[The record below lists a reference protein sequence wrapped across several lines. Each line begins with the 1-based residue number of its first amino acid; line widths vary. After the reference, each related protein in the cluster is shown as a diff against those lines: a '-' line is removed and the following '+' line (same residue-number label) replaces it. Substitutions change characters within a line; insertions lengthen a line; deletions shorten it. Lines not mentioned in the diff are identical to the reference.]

1 MATPTK
7 KKELF
12 IKSKDAAH
20 ILDCSPDD
28 VIDLARKGKL
38 PATKEGRFW
47 RFRESDIVAYKKRM
61 GSAGLPKISIGR
73 GRPRKVDD

>member
-7 KKELF
+7 KTEPF

-28 VIDLARKGKL
+28 VIDLARKVKL
-38 PATKEGRFW
+38 RATKQGWFW
-47 RFRESDIVAYKKRM
+47 RFRESDIISYKKRM
-61 GSAGLPKISIGR
+61 GSAELPKISIGR
-73 GRPRKVDD
+73 GRPRKDDD